1 MLSVNIFDDN
11 TSAVVCYQSFCNI
24 HGCLQSTEKL
34 GTEELGKEKE
44 ITQNNNR
51 RDEYIN

>member
-1 MLSVNIFDDN
+1 MITRLQLFAIKVFVIY
-11 TSAVVCYQSFCNI
+11 TAFCK
-24 HGCLQSTEKL
+24 STEKL

-51 RDEYIN
+51 RDEYMN